1 MMVALQLAPISDGFM
16 YRTCVYTAKVKV
28 LKSEARMSLICSC
41 YASVPE
47 VIHFLVIQPVL

>member
-1 MMVALQLAPISDGFM
+1 MVALQLAPISDGFM